1 MLDKRYKSIYLDLTQ
16 KKTNDLN
23 MVFSISDNQTS
34 DFYINIT
41 KNGFKIDLSNYKTVL
56 YIKNPNGIIL
66 DKELTSYDISTNLY
80 YCNLDS
86 DYKNIEGKYECQIM
100 IQDVSTGEKIV
111 LQDTFSYKVNKDMI
125 SEKNGTTTTPSK
137 DVKIEYSPNEK
148 KIIVTG
154 KADYDAK
161 TKSIKI

>member
-16 KKTNDLN
+16 KKTNNLN

-41 KNGFKIDLSNYKTVL
+41 KNGFKIDLSNYKTIL
-56 YIKNPNGIIL
+56 YIKNPNGVIL
-66 DKELTSYDISTNLY
+66 EKELTSYDIPTNLY

-100 IQDVSTGEKIV
+100 IQDTSAGEKVV
-111 LQDTFSYKVNKDMI
+111 LQDTFSYNVNKDMI
-125 SEKNGTTTTPSK
+125 SEKNGTVAPPSG
-137 DVKIEYSPNEK
+137 DIKIEYSPNEK

-154 KADYDAK
+154 KANYDAK

>member
-16 KKTNDLN
+16 KKTNNLN
-23 MVFSISDNQTS
+23 MIFSISDNQTS

-56 YIKNPNGIIL
+56 YIKNPNGVIL
-66 DKELTSYDISTNLY
+66 EKELTSYDASTNLY
-80 YCNLDS
+80 YCNLDN

-100 IQDVSTGEKIV
+100 IQDTSTGEKIV
-111 LQDTFSYKVNKDMI
+111 LQDIFSYNVNKDMI
-125 SEKNGTTTTPSK
+125 SEKSGTIAPPSG
-137 DVKIEYSPNEK
+137 DIKIEYSPNEK

-154 KADYDAK
+154 KANYDAK